1 MTGLLESCQ
10 NYVVS
15 KQSNLTHW
23 HPVLGWFAQPM
34 DTALHAA
41 MQHVK
46 IQLHLMWNNQVIG
59 ILLGNY
65 IYITVTSLLAPVFI
79 QIHVSGCSLTFFND
93 VIDEWSLS

>member
-1 MTGLLESCQ
+1 MYNIIFENRFRNILIFEVVVTGLLESCQ

-23 HPVLGWFAQPM
+23 HPVLGWFAQPV
-34 DTALHAA
+34 DAALHAA

-46 IQLHLMWNNQVIG
+46 VQLHLLWNSQVIA

-65 IYITVTSLLAPVFI
+65 LYHRKAKILGF
-79 QIHVSGCSLTFFND
+79 
-93 VIDEWSLS
+93 